1 MLESAKKLF
10 EATDKVAS
18 TAALGYCIDKLIL
31 ANTVAHNSNV
41 KKKDLEQVLDVF
53 TVTEHIFL
61 YGEDYFFPST
71 ATLDEVFDTLLKLL
85 NAVRETGAYASEL
98 FESDTEIGFTW
109 EDEDGDPHCMGAKKL
124 TK

>member
-10 EATDKVAS
+10 EPIDSVAA
-18 TAALGYCIDKLIL
+18 TAALGYCIDKLI
-31 ANTVAHNSNV
+31 VAHTASHNSDV
-41 KKKDLEQVLDVF
+41 MKKDLEKVLDVF

-61 YGEDYFFPST
+61 FGEDYFFPST

-109 EDEDGDPHCMGAKKL
+109 EDESGVPHCMGAKKL

>member
-10 EATDKVAS
+10 EPIDRVAAM
-18 TAALGYCIDKLIL
+18 AALGYCIDKLIV
-31 ANTVAHNSNV
+31 ANTAAHNSDV
-41 KKKDLEQVLDVF
+41 MKKDLEQVLDVF

-61 YGEDYFFPST
+61 FGEDYFFPPT
-71 ATLDEVFDTLLKLL
+71 ATLDEAFDTLLKLL

-109 EDEDGDPHCMGAKKL
+109 EGSDGIPHCMGAKKL